1 MTVIDGYLGNP
12 NLKRVGVTLEF
23 TEEQVKEYIN
33 CAQDPV
39 YFVRNYVKIVNVDR
53 GLIPF
58 EMYPFQEK
66 MVETFHGHRFT
77 IAKMPRQVGKTSV
90 TVAYMLWCILFN
102 DNYNIAILA
111 NKGSLA
117 REILSR
123 IQLAYEYL
131 PIWLQQGIVTWNK
144 GNIELENGSKII
156 SASTSSSAVRGSS
169 YNLIFLDEFAFV
181 PSNMAHSFFMS
192 TYPTISSGQTT
203 KVIIVSTPNGM
214 NNFYKMW
221 MDAVEKRSLYQ
232 PLEVHWS
239 DVPGR
244 DEKWKEE
251 TIRNTSE
258 EQFSQEFECEFLGS
272 AATLINASKLRN
284 LAFINPIYH
293 DENLDIY
300 EYPNKGKQ
308 DDAGNITE
316 FPHTYVI
323 TVDTSRGVGEDY
335 SAFSVFDVSEIPYRQ
350 VAKYKSNT
358 IAPILFPNII
368 YDIGMKYN
376 EAYVL
381 VEINDI
387 GQQVVDL
394 LHKDLEYDN
403 IFKIESNQK
412 KGQNI
417 SAGYKRQI
425 QFGLRTT
432 TKIKRIGCANLKT
445 LIEAD
450 RLIVKDFDT
459 IHELSTFIR
468 KKDSYEAEEGN
479 HDDLAMTLVLFGW
492 MVSQGFFK
500 DTTNTDLRKSM
511 IQEQMEML
519 ENEVTP
525 FGFIEDGKKIEQ
537 FVEGGDVWSSGPSN
551 FSMTNF

>member
-1 MTVIDGYLGNP
+1 MFGLNSKFEIKTKNGFENFKAIQILENKKIFQVFLENEISLKCTINHKLKTPFGFVELSKLFEGDVVETENGNF
-12 NLKRVGVTLEF
+12 KIT
-23 TEEQVKEYIN
+23 
-33 CAQDPV
+33 
-39 YFVRNYVKIVNVDR
+39 KIVNLPTKEDVYDILDAGVDNC
-53 GLIPF
+53 
-58 EMYPFQEK
+58 Y
-66 MVETFHGHRFT
+66 FT
-77 IAKMPRQVGKTSV
+77 NQ
-90 TVAYMLWCILFN
+90 
-102 DNYNIAILA
+102 
-111 NKGSLA
+111 
-117 REILSR
+117 ILSH
-123 IQLAYEYL
+123 
-131 PIWLQQGIVTWNK
+131 N
-144 GNIELENGSKII
+144 
-156 SASTSSSAVRGSS
+156 
-169 YNLIFLDEFAFV
+169 
-181 PSNMAHSFFMS
+181 
-192 TYPTISSGQTT
+192 
-203 KVIIVSTPNGM
+203 
-214 NNFYKMW
+214 
-221 MDAVEKRSLYQ
+221 
-232 PLEVHWS
+232 
-239 DVPGR
+239 
-244 DEKWKEE
+244 
-251 TIRNTSE
+251 
-258 EQFSQEFECEFLGS
+258 CEFLGS

-284 LAFINPIYH
+284 LAFINPVYH

-308 DDAGNITE
+308 DDAGNMIE
-316 FPHTYVI
+316 FPHTYVM

-525 FGFIEDGKKIEQ
+525 FGFIENGKSPSQFIDGK
-537 FVEGGDVWSSGPSN
+537 DVWSEGPAH
-551 FSMTNF
+551 FSVTNF